1 MKNDTHAKMVSIWTC
16 NMVAYCTYDSW
27 DIKQFSKTKSSYMHI
42 IYYTLQKSK
51 YDTFFGEVT
60 KDIINVSS
68 LNTEYK

>member
-1 MKNDTHAKMVSIWTC
+1 MKNDTHAKMVSIWTR

-51 YDTFFGEVT
+51 
-60 KDIINVSS
+60 
-68 LNTEYK
+68 